1 MKIPA
6 ALLERSDLTRVR
18 EDRRLQR
25 QGLRTSPFDIVSSL
39 LLALILFTSA
49 AVLFGFLMWL
59 TRGPVEPHKTIPP
72 VEFGSQDNQTSLG
85 AEDEFEKPTA
95 SEIESLQEPS
105 LEETIEAVAD
115 VAGTFAVSAEAV
127 ASDATSNQNGSSPGS
142 LRSPGPD
149 IDGELVVPR
158 YERWQLEFSA
168 NDLVDYAKQLDGATF
183 RILKRALP
191 GPYTF
196 ILPSAKALPAPFNKK
211 KTVGIRVPENNIA
224 RALAAALGRPIATAS
239 LHDQDEIIDYT
250 TDPDSIFEDW
260 NLKVSAIVDAG
271 MGGLVPST
279 VIDLSQDEPLVI
291 REGLGDVGVI

>member
-1 MKIPA
+1 MKGRSMSPVESQTQMKIPA

-127 ASDATSNQNGSSPGS
+127 ASNS
-142 LRSPGPD
+142 
-149 IDGELVVPR
+149 
-158 YERWQLEFSA
+158 
-168 NDLVDYAKQLDGATF
+168 
-183 RILKRALP
+183 
-191 GPYTF
+191 
-196 ILPSAKALPAPFNKK
+196 
-211 KTVGIRVPENNIA
+211 
-224 RALAAALGRPIATAS
+224 ATA
-239 LHDQDEIIDYT
+239 Y
-250 TDPDSIFEDW
+250 
-260 NLKVSAIVDAG
+260 
-271 MGGLVPST
+271 
-279 VIDLSQDEPLVI
+279 
-291 REGLGDVGVI
+291 